1 MGRATPAR
9 SGGAGGVLRISLT
22 LESIG
27 TPIAARPCPDGA
39 LWGFAWVPVDDCAFC
54 LDAAG
59 SAVGPGAAD
68 ASTYVED
75 TVTEKTVAQFIT
87 DDMSPETRHVQ
98 PPPPTPHRGR
108 APGSRGTP
116 SLQAKPSSPA
126 SSKMDDEILDRLV
139 KLLSSGCSIQLACT
153 EV

>member
-1 MGRATPAR
+1 MSVSASIRKAGNGDSFTKRPRTQIHAGAR
-9 SGGAGGVLRISLT
+9 
-22 LESIG
+22 
-27 TPIAARPCPDGA
+27 
-39 LWGFAWVPVDDCAFC
+39 
-54 LDAAG
+54 
-59 SAVGPGAAD
+59 D

-87 DDMSPETRHVQ
+87 DDMSPETRHAQ
-98 PPPPTPHRGR
+98 PPPPTPPRGR